1 MAAGTD
7 TALDALAIDACD
19 VVSSLL
25 SEAERRRSRHDRAVR
40 RRFVGLFRDA
50 AALDVT
56 IALTDEVMRFTST
69 ESAVRVL
76 RASARRAS
84 ARGLGPLNALGLRLL
99 AVLGPLAPSVV
110 VRLVRW
116 QIRRLSADLILDAD
130 PVALGRHVVARR
142 REGLAVNVNVVG
154 EAVLGESEAADRL
167 VRVLEVI
174 SRPDVTYVS
183 VKVSSIVSQLTT
195 IDHEGSL
202 ARVVERL
209 RTLYRAA
216 KEHDV
221 FVNLDMEEYRDLRL
235 TIDAFRSVLGEPEF
249 DHLAAGVVLQA
260 YLPDSHDAFREL
272 VGWALE
278 RYARTGTAIKVRLV
292 KGANLAM
299 EHVEAELHGWQ
310 AAPYGS
316 KADVDASYARL
327 LDVALR
333 PEHAA
338 AVRIGVASHNLF
350 HVAWALGIA
359 RERGVVDQ
367 LDVEM
372 LEGMAP
378 AEAAAL
384 VAAGHPVLLYAPV
397 TREDDFSAAVAY
409 LVRRLDENTAPENYL
424 RAAFTIAR
432 DPAIFAD
439 QRQRFLASVEARHHL
454 ETDRRRR
461 AITVT
466 TAGFTNVAD
475 GDPTDPFYVAA
486 LERAVA
492 EVGAAADAVVGAA
505 SLVVGGGAAA
515 WGRGA
520 DPHTGRGGYRYR
532 VASIAAVDRAVAR
545 ARAAQ
550 AGWAELRDEQRGRLL
565 DRAADLLTERR
576 ADLVAVMG
584 RDGGKTVAEADPEVS
599 EGVDYLRYYGR
610 NPSVGDS
617 TPLGVVLVVPPW
629 NFPLAIPLGGVAA
642 ALAAGNAVILK
653 PAPEAVATGW
663 EIATALWDAGVPDD
677 VVQFVPTRDDDCGRH
692 LVTHDGVDAVVLTGS
707 FDTAVLFTS
716 WKPSITLLAETSG
729 KNAMVITSA
738 ADVDAAVKD
747 LVQSAFGHAGQKCS
761 AASLAIVDRATAENP
776 RFWSQLVD
784 AVTTLVVGAANEW
797 ATTVGPLIGPP
808 GTALS
813 RALALEPGERW
824 LVEPRPLDPERR
836 RWRPGVKT
844 GVAPGS
850 WTHHNEWFGPVLGV
864 MTAPDLATAIRWQ
877 NEIPYGLTGG
887 LQSLD
892 RAECE
897 QWLETVEVGNAYV
910 NRGVTGAVVGRQ
922 PFGGWRRSS
931 VGPTAKAGGENYV
944 ACLRR
949 WPALSDLDGATSSLV
964 AWWERVGSRAIDVSG
979 LAAERNPHRYRRSSL
994 PIVVRIDPD
1003 PDPDVIAY
1011 VRRIVETL
1019 GAPVRFSAD
1028 AAVLAVPGAVVE
1040 SAAALV
1046 ERAPSIARVRW
1057 LSAQEPPTVDLVT
1070 RGVTVDRRP
1079 LAQDGAVEGPR
1090 WLLEQSVSITNNRYG
1105 AVGAGPRPDCPG
1117 LGGDEGRRGTL
1128 W

>member
-7 TALDALAIDACD
+7 SALDALAVDACD
-19 VVSSLL
+19 VVSTLL
-25 SEAERRRSRHDRAVR
+25 GEAERRRSRHDRAVR
-40 RRFVGLFRDA
+40 RRFVGLFRDV

-69 ESAVRVL
+69 ASAVRVL
-76 RASARRAS
+76 RASARRAT

-99 AVLGPLAPSVV
+99 ALLGPVAPTVV

-130 PVALGRHVVARR
+130 PAMLGRHVVARR
-142 REGLAVNVNVVG
+142 RQGLAVNVNVVG

-167 VRVLEVI
+167 GRVLEVMA
-174 SRPDVTYVS
+174 RPDVDYVS

-195 IDHEGSL
+195 IDHDGSV

-209 RTLYRAA
+209 RTLFRAA
-216 KEHDV
+216 REHGV

-260 YLPDSHDAFREL
+260 YLPDSHGAFDEL
-272 VGWALE
+272 VSWALE
-278 RYARTGTAIKVRLV
+278 RYARTGTSIKVRLV

-299 EHVEAELHGWQ
+299 EHVEAELHGWR
-310 AAPYGS
+310 AAPYAT

-338 AVRIGVASHNLF
+338 AVRVGVASHNLF
-350 HVAWALGIA
+350 HVTWALAIA
-359 RERGVVDQ
+359 RERGVAAQ

-397 TREDDFSAAVAY
+397 TREDDFAAAVAY

-432 DPAIFAD
+432 DPAEYAD
-439 QRQRFLASVEARHHL
+439 QRDRFLASVRARHHL
-454 ETDRRRR
+454 DTDRRRH
-461 AITVT
+461 AMVASS
-466 TAGFTNVAD
+466 TAAFTNVAD

-486 LERAVA
+486 LQRASA
-492 EVGAAADAVVGAA
+492 DLAATEDAVVGDEP
-505 SLVVGGGAAA
+505 LVVAGESEDWVYGD
-515 WGRGA
+515 
-520 DPHTGRGGYRYR
+520 DPNRSTPWYRYR
-532 VASIAAVDRAVAR
+532 VASIAGVDAAVAR

-550 AGWAELRDEQRGRLL
+550 SAWAERDDDDRRRLL
-565 DRAADLLTERR
+565 DGAADLLLERR
-576 ADLVAVMG
+576 AYLVAVMG

-610 NPSVGDS
+610 HPAVGDS

-629 NFPLAIPLGGVAA
+629 NFPFAIPLGGVAA

-663 EIATALWDAGVPDD
+663 EIATALWDAGVPRH

-692 LVTHDGVDAVVLTGS
+692 LVTHDGVDAVILTGS

-761 AASLAIVDRATAENP
+761 AASLAIIDRATADNP

-784 AVTTLVVGAANEW
+784 AVTTLVVGAATEW
-797 ATTVGPLIGPP
+797 ATAVGPLISPP
-808 GTALS
+808 GAALS
-813 RALALEPGERW
+813 RAFGLEPGERW

-844 GVAPGS
+844 GVSPGS

-910 NRGVTGAVVGRQ
+910 NRGVTGAVVARQ

-931 VGPTAKAGGENYV
+931 VGPTAKAGGANYV

-949 WPALSDLDGATSSLV
+949 WPALYDLDAAGATLDD
-964 AWWERVGSRAIDVSG
+964 WWTNVGSRAIDESG
-979 LAAERNPHRYRRSSL
+979 LAAERNPHRYRRATR
-994 PIVVRIDPD
+994 PIVVRV
-1003 PDPDVIAY
+1003 DPDVDAGQVAY
-1011 VRRIVETL
+1011 LRRLIETL
-1019 GAPVRFSAD
+1019 GVAVQFSA
-1028 AAVLAVPGAVVE
+1028 ATAVPALPGAVVE
-1040 SAAALV
+1040 TTATLV
-1046 ERAPSIARVRW
+1046 ERAATFARVRW
-1057 LSAQEPPTVDLVT
+1057 LSGDESPAAELVA
-1070 RGVTVDRRP
+1070 RGVTVDHRF

-1105 AVGAGPRPDCPG
+1105 AVGAGPRPNCPG
-1117 LGGDEGRRGTL
+1117 LGAH
-1128 W
+1128 

>member
-7 TALDALAIDACD
+7 TALDVLAVDACD
-19 VVSSLL
+19 VVARLL
-25 SEAERRRSRHDRAVR
+25 NDAERRRSRHDRAVR
-40 RRFVGLFRDA
+40 RRFVGLFREA

-99 AVLGPLAPSVV
+99 AGLGPVAPTTV

-116 QIRRLSADLILDAD
+116 RIRRLSADLILDAD
-130 PVALGRHVVARR
+130 PVALARHVGARR
-142 REGLAVNVNVVG
+142 QQGLGVNVNVVG

-167 VRVLEVI
+167 ARVLEVI
-174 SRPDVTYVS
+174 ARPDVNYVS

-195 IDHEGSL
+195 IDHDGSL

-209 RTLYRAA
+209 RPLYRAA
-216 KEHDV
+216 REHDV

-235 TIDAFRSVLGEPEF
+235 TIDAFRTVLSEPEF
-249 DHLAAGVVLQA
+249 DQLAAGVVLQA
-260 YLPDSHDAFREL
+260 YLPDSHDAFGEL
-272 VGWALE
+272 VSWSLE
-278 RYARTGTAIKVRLV
+278 RYARTGTSIKVRLV

-299 EHVEAELHGWQ
+299 EHVEAELHGWR

-338 AVRIGVASHNLF
+338 AVRVGVASHNLF
-350 HVAWALGIA
+350 HVAWALAIA
-359 RERGVVDQ
+359 RVRGLSAQ

-432 DPAIFAD
+432 DPAIFED
-439 QRQRFLASVEARHHL
+439 QRQRFLASIEARHHL
-454 ETDRRRR
+454 DTERRRH
-461 AITVT
+461 AAPPSTS
-466 TAGFTNVAD
+466 TAFANVAD

-486 LERAVA
+486 LQRAVT
-492 EVGAAADAVVGAA
+492 EVGAAEDAVVGDE
-505 SLVVGGGAAA
+505 SLVVPGEPEDWVRGDDPSHATA
-515 WGRGA
+515 W
-520 DPHTGRGGYRYR
+520 YRYR
-532 VASIAAVDRAVAR
+532 VASIVGVDRAIAR
-545 ARAAQ
+545 ARGAQ
-550 AGWAELRDEQRGRLL
+550 LGWARLDDDARQRLL
-565 DRAADLLTERR
+565 DGAADRLVERR
-576 ADLVAVMG
+576 AYLVAVMG

-599 EGVDYLRYYGR
+599 EGADYLRYYAR
-610 NPSVGDS
+610 HRSVGDS

-663 EIATALWDAGVPDD
+663 EIVTALWDAGVPRD

-692 LVTHDGVDAVVLTGS
+692 LVTHEGVDAVILTGS

-716 WKPSITLLAETSG
+716 WKPSINLLAETSG

-761 AASLAIVDRATAENP
+761 AASLAIIDRATADNP
-776 RFWSQLVD
+776 QFWSQLVD
-784 AVTTLVVGAANEW
+784 AVTTLVVGGADEW
-797 ATTVGPLIGPP
+797 ATTVGPLISPP

-813 RALALEPGERW
+813 RALGLEPGERW
-824 LVEPRPLDPERR
+824 LVEPRALDAEHR
-836 RWRPGVKT
+836 RWRPGIKT
-844 GVAPGS
+844 GVSPGS

-864 MTAPDLATAIRWQ
+864 MTAPDLTTAIQWQ

-897 QWLETVEVGNAYV
+897 QWLESVEVGNAYV

-931 VGPTAKAGGENYV
+931 VGPTAKAGGANYV

-949 WPALSDLDGATSSLV
+949 WPTVTDLAVASESLTD
-964 AWWERVGSRAIDVSG
+964 WWTRVGARAIDESG
-979 LAAERNPHRYRRSSL
+979 LGAERNPHRYRRAPR
-994 PIVVRIDPD
+994 PIVVRIDVDIEPMA
-1003 PDPDVIAY
+1003 VAY
-1011 VRRIVETL
+1011 LRRIVDTL
-1019 GAPVRFSAD
+1019 GVAVRFSAV
-1028 AAVLAVPGAVVE
+1028 AAVAAVPGAVVE
-1040 SAAALV
+1040 TAASLVARASAMN
-1046 ERAPSIARVRW
+1046 RVRW
-1057 LSAQEPPTVDLVT
+1057 LSVDEPPTPELVSL
-1070 RGVTVDRRP
+1070 GVTVDRRP

-1105 AVGAGPRPDCPG
+1105 AVGAGPRPNCPG
-1117 LGGDEGRRGTL
+1117 LDGD
-1128 W
+1128 